1 MTNHLAASVDRT
13 FPKRRALAPLD
24 GSVLRAAV
32 VGAALGAAVVLGMEL
47 RELTDRQGGLQASLR
62 MALDYAAQ
70 RVQLVVGAENRHP
83 LWQSPAEDVA
93 PPRTPVSSSASSVTF
108 TIGRNGVLSLQG
120 VIQPGSASRLRDV
133 LNAPAAPITT
143 VTLDS
148 PGGALNDAMAMA
160 RLIRQHGLATSVRA
174 DATCASSCP
183 LILAGGTKRH
193 VSRDATIA
201 VHQFHSPGSLA
212 DPRQALSDAQLV
224 TARISR
230 HLDEMGV
237 DPALWL
243 HALDT
248 PPRSLYVL
256 SPEQMRAYR
265 LVTDTRSLA
274 LN

>member
-1 MTNHLAASVDRT
+1 MNYPRT
-13 FPKRRALAPLD
+13 ATADWAFAIKRAITPVN

-32 VGAALGAAVVLGMEL
+32 VGAAIGAAVVLGMEL
-47 RELTDRQGGLQASLR
+47 RELTDRQGGLKASLR
-62 MALDYAAQ
+62 LALDHAAQ
-70 RVQLVVGAENRHP
+70 RVQTVAGSENRHP
-83 LWQSPAEDVA
+83 LWQRPAEDTA
-93 PPRTPVSSSASSVTF
+93 PPRRPVSSSASGLIF
-108 TIGRNGVLSLQG
+108 TTGRNGVLSLKG

-133 LNAPAAPITT
+133 LTASALPITT

-160 RLIRQHGLATSVRA
+160 RLIRQRGLATRVEA
-174 DATCASSCP
+174 GATCASSCP
-183 LILAGGTKRH
+183 LVLAGGAERH
-193 VSRDATIA
+193 VGRNATVA
-201 VHQFHSPGSLA
+201 LHQFHSPGSLF

-248 PPRSLYVL
+248 PPRALYVL
-256 SPEQMRAYR
+256 SPEQMIAYR

>member
-93 PPRTPVSSSASSVTF
+93 PPRTPVSSSASSLTF

-143 VTLDS
+143 ITLDS

-160 RLIRQHGLATSVRA
+160 RLIRQHGLSTSVRA
-174 DATCASSCP
+174 NATCASSCP

>member
-62 MALDYAAQ
+62 LALDYAAQ

-93 PPRTPVSSSASSVTF
+93 PPRTPVSSSASSLTF

-143 VTLDS
+143 ITLDS

-160 RLIRQHGLATSVRA
+160 RLIRQHGLSTSVRA

>member
-1 MTNHLAASVDRT
+1 MANHLAASVDRT
-13 FPKRRALAPLD
+13 FVRRRAFAPLD

-32 VGAALGAAVVLGMEL
+32 VGAALGTAVVLGMEL
-47 RELTDRQGGLQASLR
+47 RELTDRHGGLQASL
-62 MALDYAAQ
+62 DAAMDHTVQ
-70 RVQLVVGAENRHP
+70 RLHGSDGARNGHP
-83 LWQSPAEDVA
+83 LWRRSVEETAPQRRPAQ
-93 PPRTPVSSSASSVTF
+93 TSAASLTF
-108 TIGRNGVLSLQG
+108 TAGSNGVLSLKG

-133 LNAPAAPITT
+133 LTATADPVTT

-160 RLIRQHGLATSVRA
+160 QLIRQYGLSTRVEAG
-174 DATCASSCP
+174 ATCASSCP
-183 LILAGGTKRH
+183 LVLAGGRQRH

-201 VHQFHSPGSLA
+201 VHQFHSPGSLS

-248 PPRSLYVL
+248 PPRALYVL
-256 SPEQMRAYR
+256 SPEQMVAYR
-265 LVTDTRSLA
+265 LITDTRSLTPY
-274 LN
+274 

>member
-1 MTNHLAASVDRT
+1 MTSHLAASVDRT

-93 PPRTPVSSSASSVTF
+93 PPRTPVSSSASSLTF
-108 TIGRNGVLSLQG
+108 TIARNGVLSLQG

-143 VTLDS
+143 ITLDS

-160 RLIRQHGLATSVRA
+160 RLIRQHGLSTSVRA
-174 DATCASSCP
+174 NATCASSCP

>member
-93 PPRTPVSSSASSVTF
+93 PPRTPVSSSASSLTF

-143 VTLDS
+143 ITLDS

-160 RLIRQHGLATSVRA
+160 RLIRQHGLSTSVRA
-174 DATCASSCP
+174 NATCASSCP
-183 LILAGGTKRH
+183 LILAGGTQRH